1 MSAREVLL
9 KRIRTALGAEHRPGA
24 VSSEIGPRGQTGYQ
38 GAGIDPVGRFL
49 EQFKIAGGKADL
61 AENRVS
67 AKERVLELVQRL
79 GPRRLVLGQALIFDE
94 MDLLASLQQ
103 RGLDVRYEWTGTNH
117 LDRDEMFAAD
127 MGISGA
133 DYLIAETGSLVLH
146 TCVSQ
151 SRSLS
156 LLPPIH
162 LVVAEAKQIVPDL
175 FDYFDILSKQS
186 GQSMPSGVT
195 LITGP
200 SKTGDIELRL
210 VTGVHGPGELRLIL
224 VG

>member
-1 MSAREVLL
+1 MSAREILL
-9 KRIRTALGAEHRPGA
+9 KRIRTSLGAEHRPGT
-24 VSSEIGPRGQTGYQ
+24 VCREIGPRGQIGYQ
-38 GAGIDPVGRFL
+38 GGGTEPVAWFL
-49 EQFKIAGGKADL
+49 DQFKAAGGKAIL
-61 AENRVS
+61 VANKAS
-67 AKERVLELVQRL
+67 AREKVVELVREL
-79 GPRRLVLGQALIFDE
+79 GPRRVVLGQAQILDE
-94 MDLLASLQQ
+94 LEILPSLHQL
-103 RGLDVRYEWTGTNH
+103 GLNVQSEWTDTRH
-117 LDRDEMFAAD
+117 VDRDEMFAAD

-146 TCVSQ
+146 SSDTQ

-162 LVVAEAKQIVPDL
+162 LVVAEARQIVADL
-175 FDYFDILSKQS
+175 FDYFGILSKQ
-186 GQSMPSGVT
+186 PSERVPSCAT

-224 VG
+224 VS